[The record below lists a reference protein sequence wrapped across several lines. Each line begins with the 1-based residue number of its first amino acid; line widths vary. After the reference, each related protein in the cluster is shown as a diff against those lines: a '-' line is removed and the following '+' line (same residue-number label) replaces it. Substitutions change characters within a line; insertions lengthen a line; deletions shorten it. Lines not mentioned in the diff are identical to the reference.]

1 MSTSLHWKLL
11 LVTTVDWIRVADKYL
26 FSICFIISSGGEV
39 ILENTLVVLNTQEVY
54 QMSQNLLLNENTYFM
69 YCTKTGIVAS
79 IGGHSVHYP
88 VETNRCRYEFT
99 VDGAGPRRAR
109 PTSRVLANY
118 GTNNRSKTGAIN

>member
-1 MSTSLHWKLL
+1 M

-88 VETNRCRYEFT
+88 VENC
-99 VDGAGPRRAR
+99 GG
-109 PTSRVLANY
+109 SIVLNY
-118 GTNNRSKTGAIN
+118 ACNFSFSSAKRTIHVLIL